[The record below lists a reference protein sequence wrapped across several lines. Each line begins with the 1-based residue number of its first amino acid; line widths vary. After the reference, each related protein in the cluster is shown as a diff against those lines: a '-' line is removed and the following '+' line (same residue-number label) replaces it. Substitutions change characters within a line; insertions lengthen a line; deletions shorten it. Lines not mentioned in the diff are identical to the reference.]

1 MTDYSLS
8 ILIPIVFT
16 YIVSFALSKIIKKIL
31 SRVDVISPQA
41 KRWTAFLILLAT
53 AGLILYFVRDTD
65 YVLVIAYFSGWV
77 LGSLEK

>member
-1 MTDYSLS
+1 MADYSLS

-16 YIVSFALSKIIKKIL
+16 YIVSFAISKIIKKIL
-31 SRVDVISPQA
+31 SRVVVISPQA